1 MAFAMGKLVQAQK
14 DLFDRLQ
21 EHLSELSTVSV
32 DLGPFLQQTQQA
44 LKARPE
50 SPALDPIV
58 LADLIVPFD
67 ASKAVL
73 DLQTETDKLAR
84 NSLVM
89 QVRWLNNNFLLA
101 CFMP

>member
-21 EHLSELSTVSV
+21 AHLSGLSTVSS

-44 LKARPE
+44 LKSRTE

-58 LADLIVPFD
+58 LSDLIVPFD
-67 ASKAVL
+67 ACQAVE
-73 DLQTETDKLAR
+73 DLQMETDKIAR

-89 QVRWLNNNFLLA
+89 QVRLL
-101 CFMP
+101 FPT